1 MTFKEILDKAS
12 ENSIQVWHL
21 VAANEVACYM
31 DDKELELN
39 EEEFEQVSHFVYDWI
54 INTDATPYEV
64 VNALMDVIQNN
75 DRYSFS
81 EIYRDWDELTEEIND
96 RF

>member
-12 ENSIQVWHL
+12 ENNIQAWRL

-31 DDKELELN
+31 DDTDLELS

-54 INTDATPYEV
+54 IHTDATPYEV
-64 VNALMDVIQNN
+64 VHALMEVIQNN
-75 DRYSFS
+75 DCYSFS
-81 EIYRDWDELTEEIND
+81 EIYRDWDKLTEEVND